1 MNIFNQVFRCRQYLH
16 LETENKHDV
25 YSGKNCMKKF
35 CKYLTEHAMKSNYF
49 LKNEIINERAAVI
62 I

>member
-1 MNIFNQVFRCRQYLH
+1 
-16 LETENKHDV
+16 
-25 YSGKNCMKKF
+25 MKKF

-62 I
+62 IWNCKNLLYLLRRILK